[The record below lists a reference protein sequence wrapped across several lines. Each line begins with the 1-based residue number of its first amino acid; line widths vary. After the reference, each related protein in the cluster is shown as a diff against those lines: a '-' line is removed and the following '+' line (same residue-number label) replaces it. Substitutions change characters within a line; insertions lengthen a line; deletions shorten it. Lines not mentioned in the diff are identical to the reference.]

1 MVTKSTVHDQLVV
14 RRLGFDLQSLEIF
27 VMVCRTGS
35 MTATA
40 AHTEL
45 TQSAVSRQ
53 ILNLERRLGMA
64 LIERG
69 SRPLKPTLA
78 GQKLVNA
85 AEQLL
90 AEAAAVPAQL
100 QSVDVRM
107 IPQLRLG
114 LIDSLSDPLVP
125 ILIKALR
132 DRVGSI
138 SVATG
143 FMEPLR
149 QRLLKR
155 ELDAVISADPFD
167 DVDGFER
174 FELFQ
179 EQFVVLVSRGEPPF
193 GDESEFR
200 SFATKF
206 PMIRSGT
213 TTGIAQRVEQHF
225 RRMRLD
231 VPSAFSC
238 ETIESIVSLVA
249 SGVGW
254 SILTPVCV
262 RKCSALAPAIQVLQL
277 PGPGFSRHIYLVVR
291 RGELGGFAK
300 HLSGIC
306 RRAIQKNYLPPLVA
320 VAPWLDRAIT
330 VAQSEG
336 SDKPGV

>member
-1 MVTKSTVHDQLVV
+1 MQNQMVVG
-14 RRLGFDLQSLEIF
+14 RLGFDLQSLEIF
-27 VMVCRTGS
+27 ITVCRTGS
-35 MTATA
+35 MTAAA
-40 AHTEL
+40 AHTDL

-53 ILNLERRLGMA
+53 ILNLEKRLGVA
-64 LIERG
+64 LIERR
-69 SRPLKPTLA
+69 SRPLKPTMA

-85 AEQLL
+85 AEHLI
-90 AEAAAVPAQL
+90 AEAVAVPAQL
-100 QSVDVRM
+100 QSADVRM

-125 ILIKALR
+125 TLIKALR

-149 QRLLKR
+149 RRLLNR

-179 EQFVVLVSRGEPPF
+179 EQFVVLVSRGEQPF

-200 SFATKF
+200 SFATRF
-206 PMIRSGT
+206 PLIRSGT

-225 RRMRLD
+225 RRMRLE
-231 VPSAFSC
+231 VPQAFSC

-249 SGVGW
+249 SGIGW

-262 RKCSALAPAIQVLQL
+262 RKCMALAPAIQVLQL
-277 PGPGFSRHIYLVVR
+277 PGAGFSRHIYLVVR

-300 HLSGIC
+300 QLSMIC
-306 RRAIQKNYLPPLVA
+306 RRAVQKSYIPPLVA
-320 VAPWLDRAIT
+320 VAPWMADAIT
-330 VAQSEG
+330 VTQN
-336 SDKPGV
+336 

>member
-1 MVTKSTVHDQLVV
+1 MVTNPTEHNQMVV
-14 RRLGFDLQSLEIF
+14 SRLGFDLQSLEIF
-27 VMVCRTGS
+27 ITVCRAGS
-35 MTATA
+35 MTAAA
-40 AHTEL
+40 AHADL

-53 ILNLERRLGMA
+53 ILNLERRLGVS

-78 GQKLVNA
+78 GHKLINV
-85 AEQLL
+85 AERLI
-90 AEAAAVPAQL
+90 AEASAVPAQL
-100 QSVDVRM
+100 QSADVRM

-200 SFATKF
+200 GFATRF
-206 PMIRSGT
+206 PMIRSGI

-225 RRMRLD
+225 RRMRLE
-231 VPSAFSC
+231 VPQAFSC
-238 ETIESIVSLVA
+238 DTIESIVSLVA

-262 RKCSALAPAIQVLQL
+262 RKCISLAPAIQVLQL
-277 PGPGFSRHIYLVVR
+277 PGAGFSRHIYLVVR
-291 RGELGGFAK
+291 QGEMGNFAK
-300 HLSGIC
+300 QLSTIC
-306 RRAIQKNYLPPLVA
+306 RRAVQKSYMPPLVA
-320 VAPWLDRAIT
+320 MAPWMVDAIT
-330 VAQSEG
+330 VAQG
-336 SDKPGV
+336 

>member
-1 MVTKSTVHDQLVV
+1 MVTNSTAHNQMVV
-14 RRLGFDLQSLEIF
+14 SRLGFDLQALEIF
-27 VMVCRTGS
+27 VTVCRTGS
-35 MTATA
+35 MTAAA
-40 AHTEL
+40 AHADL

-53 ILNLERRLGMA
+53 ILNLERRLGVS

-78 GQKLVNA
+78 GQKLVNV
-85 AEQLL
+85 AERLI
-90 AEAAAVPAQL
+90 AEASAVPAQL
-100 QSVDVRM
+100 QSADVRM

-200 SFATKF
+200 SFATRF

-231 VPSAFSC
+231 VPQAFSC
-238 ETIESIVSLVA
+238 DTIESIVSLVA

-262 RKCSALAPAIQVLQL
+262 RKCISLAPAIQVLQL
-277 PGPGFSRHIYLVVR
+277 PGAGFSRHIYLVVR
-291 RGELGGFAK
+291 QGEMGSFAK
-300 HLSGIC
+300 QLSTIC
-306 RRAIQKNYLPPLVA
+306 RRAVQKSYMPPLVA
-320 VAPWLDRAIT
+320 VAPWMVDAIT
-330 VAQSEG
+330 VAQS
-336 SDKPGV
+336 

>member
-1 MVTKSTVHDQLVV
+1 MVKSPVSDQMVI

-27 VMVCRTGS
+27 VTVCRTGS
-35 MTATA
+35 MTTA
-40 AHTEL
+40 AIQTGM

-53 ILNLERRLGMA
+53 ILNLEQRLGVT
-64 LIERG
+64 LVERG

-78 GQKLVNA
+78 GQKLVSA
-85 AEQLL
+85 AEHLL
-90 AEAAAVPAQL
+90 AEAAGVPALL
-100 QSVDVRM
+100 QGVDVGI

-125 ILIKALR
+125 ILIKSLR
-132 DRVGSI
+132 DRVASI

-179 EQFVVLVSRGEPPF
+179 EQFVVVVSRGEPPF
-193 GDESEFR
+193 GDEAEFR
-200 SFATKF
+200 NFAQRF

-213 TTGIAQRVEQHF
+213 TTGIAQRVDQHF
-225 RRMRLD
+225 RRMRLE
-231 VPSAFSC
+231 VPHAFSC
-238 ETIESIVSLVA
+238 ETIESIISLVA
-249 SGVGW
+249 SGIGW

-262 RKCSALAPAIQVLQL
+262 RKCIALAPAIQVLQL
-277 PGPGFSRHIYLVVR
+277 PGAGFSRHIYLVVR
-291 RGELGGFAK
+291 RGELGSFAK
-300 HLSGIC
+300 QLSTLC
-306 RRAIQKNYLPPLVA
+306 RRAIQKNYMPQLLA
-320 VAPWLDRAIT
+320 IAPWMATAIT
-330 VAQSEG
+330 VAQN
-336 SDKPGV
+336 